1 MATHTTSVVSG
12 VVSGTR
18 VRDLAVPAGPARFLV
33 NAPVGG
39 AAAASSVVVLGHGAG
54 GGPDVLDLAALARV
68 LPAHGSLVLRFE
80 QPWRLAGRGVAPAP
94 TQLDKAWLDAF
105 SWLRHRNAGSLR
117 LRRGVP
123 LVVGG
128 RSAGA
133 RVACRTAAELGA
145 VGCVALSFPVHPPG
159 RPERSRIDELAQA
172 RVPSLVIAGSRDSFG
187 GPAAI
192 PAGLAHVTVASIPG
206 GDHSFAVPKAIGRSP
221 GQVGDDIAVLV
232 VAWLSAQRVLAR

>member
-1 MATHTTSVVSG
+1 MPTTS

-18 VRDLAVPAGPARFLV
+18 VRELVVSAGPARFLV
-33 NAPVGG
+33 NAPDGG

-68 LPAHGSLVLRFE
+68 LPARGALVLRFE

-94 TQLDKAWLDAF
+94 AQLDRAWLDAF
-105 SWLRHRNAGSLR
+105 DWLRHRHAGTLR
-117 LRRGVP
+117 LRGGVP

-145 VGCVALSFPVHPPG
+145 AGCLALSFPVHPPG
-159 RPERSRIDELAQA
+159 RPERSRVDELAAA
-172 RVPSLVIAGSRDSFG
+172 RVPTLVIAGSRDSFG

-192 PAGLAHVTVASIPG
+192 PAGLSHVSVASIAG
-206 GDHSFAVPKAIGRSP
+206 GDHSFVVPKATGRSP
-221 GQVGDDIAVLV
+221 
-232 VAWLSAQRVLAR
+232 ARDR